1 MHRRWEPQTPSVG
14 RFREESTRRR
24 LCGIILAG
32 IVLTVVISVSAPN
45 KGHVAE
51 NRTKSTA
58 KSSFRGPHPFSQISK
73 QPDSNST
80 EKIQAEE
87 NSTWV
92 QSRSPSF
99 HQSSRATPSVSPT
112 AIPHNTQGAESK
124 ALNYTTVL
132 SMSPAPTVSPI
143 SPEVL
148 PLVVPIPTILI
159 QDQESQG
166 KTASSS
172 SSLPSLSPSLS
183 PALTATPTAT
193 IHDAQGAGKIFP
205 NYTAFPSV
213 TPVRVKESS
222 ANPSVIIH
230 IERDLD

>member
-1 MHRRWEPQTPSVG
+1 MHRHWEPQTPSVG

-32 IVLTVVISVSAPN
+32 VVLTVVISVSAPN

-87 NSTWV
+87 NSTWIP
-92 QSRSPSF
+92 SRSPSF

-159 QDQESQG
+159 QDQGSQG
-166 KTASSS
+166 KAASSS
-172 SSLPSLSPSLS
+172 SSLPSLLPSLS
-183 PALTATPTAT
+183 PALTTTPIAI